1 MALADEPQNP
11 SSEKTLWGAIREIDQ
26 LSWAISACIFGEKPG
41 VEDKAEIPGDII
53 SRAIEKIHEINKRL
67 LESLSKIQSLGR

>member
-1 MALADEPQNP
+1 MALVNEPQNL
-11 SSEKTLWGAIREIDQ
+11 ENTLWGAIRELEQ
-26 LSWAISACIFGEKPG
+26 SSWGISDSIFGEKPKP
-41 VEDKAEIPGDII
+41 EDKAEVPGDII